1 MTTAMPPPN
10 PMIPNPMTANPVT
23 ANSVT
28 ANPMAAL
35 PPDDSAGRIARF
47 AAAVAAEPGGIPPPV
62 ADRCGDLM
70 LNAAAAALAA
80 AAVPDGIAL
89 ARIAREMGG
98 NGRSTIIGMGQRT
111 SPVYAA
117 LVNGALVRMLDF
129 DDYIPGA
136 GSRPTAAVF
145 PAVLALGEMH
155 GSSGPA
161 LRAAFAAGVE
171 IVARLST
178 AGDAISA
185 AAGAVGAAT
194 ASAMLLNSDADAIAH
209 AVALAAGAADAGVAY
224 ENAGA
229 TALSAGRAAMH
240 GVMAALQANAGIAAR
255 FAPGAG
261 RDDAGPAGGALDGLG
276 AGWRLVEPGV
286 AIPLYPCHPAAHSA
300 VDAILGI
307 AQLHRFA
314 PEDVAGVH
322 IGVTPDSLAL
332 LPYAMP
338 ADGWQARSCLG
349 FIAAA
354 ALRHGAP
361 LINFFSDV
369 AVRDAGVR
377 AMQELVSV
385 EASLSVTPLSPHPAE
400 VAVTLRDGRV
410 LRHRVDHPRGTPAM
424 PLDAEELEAKF
435 LYCTR
440 YILPADHI
448 EEAVG
453 SFRNIAEIEN
463 VTGMVSVLGG

>member
-1 MTTAMPPPN
+1 
-10 PMIPNPMTANPVT
+10 
-23 ANSVT
+23 
-28 ANPMAAL
+28 MAAP

-62 ADRCGDLM
+62 TDRCRDLM

-161 LRAAFAAGVE
+161 LLAAFAAGVE

-178 AGDAISA
+178 AGARA
-185 AAGAVGAAT
+185 ASAGAVGAAT

-255 FAPGAG
+255 FAPSV
-261 RDDAGPAGGALDGLG
+261 RWDNAGPAGGALDGLG
-276 AGWRLVEPGV
+276 AGWHLVEPGV

-332 LPYAMP
+332 LPYATP

-385 EASLSVTPLSPHPAE
+385 EAALSVTPLSPHPAE

-410 LRHRVDHPRGTPAM
+410 LRHRVDHPRGAPAL

>member
-1 MTTAMPPPN
+1 MTTAMPPLN
-10 PMIPNPMTANPVT
+10 PITASPVP
-23 ANSVT
+23 
-28 ANPMAAL
+28 ANPMNASWS
-35 PPDDSAGRIARF
+35 DDSTGRIARF

-62 ADRCGDLM
+62 ADRCRDLM

-136 GSRPTAAVF
+136 GNRPTAAVF

-161 LRAAFAAGVE
+161 LLAAFAAGVE
-171 IVARLST
+171 VVARLST
-178 AGDAISA
+178 AGARA
-185 AAGAVGAAT
+185 ASAGAVGAAT
-194 ASAMLLNSDADAIAH
+194 ASAMLLDSDADAIAH
-209 AVALAAGAADAGVAY
+209 AVALAAGVADAGVAY

-229 TALSAGRAAMH
+229 TALAAGRAAMH

-261 RDDAGPAGGALDGLG
+261 RDSAGRDDAGPAGGALDGLG
-276 AGWRLVEPGV
+276 ADWRLVEPGV

-332 LPYAMP
+332 LPYATP

-377 AMQELVSV
+377 AMQDLVSV
-385 EASLSVTPLSPHPAE
+385 EASLSVSPLSPHPAE

>member
-1 MTTAMPPPN
+1 MNAPW
-10 PMIPNPMTANPVT
+10 
-23 ANSVT
+23 S
-28 ANPMAAL
+28 
-35 PPDDSAGRIARF
+35 DDSAGRIARF
-47 AAAVAAEPGGIPPPV
+47 AADVAAEPGGIPPPV
-62 ADRCGDLM
+62 ADRCRDLM

-80 AAVPDGIAL
+80 AAIPDGIAL

-161 LRAAFAAGVE
+161 LLAAFAAGVE
-171 IVARLST
+171 IAARLSA
-178 AGDAISA
+178 AGARA
-185 AAGAVGAAT
+185 ASAGAVGAAT
-194 ASAMLLNSDADAIAH
+194 ASAMLLNSDEDAIAH

-240 GVMAALQANAGIAAR
+240 GVMAALQANAGIQAR
-255 FAPGAG
+255 FAPGVG

-276 AGWRLVEPGV
+276 AGWRLVDPGV

-385 EASLSVTPLSPHPAE
+385 EAALSVSPLSPHPAE

>member
-1 MTTAMPPPN
+1 M
-10 PMIPNPMTANPVT
+10 
-23 ANSVT
+23 
-28 ANPMAAL
+28 
-35 PPDDSAGRIARF
+35 
-47 AAAVAAEPGGIPPPV
+47 
-62 ADRCGDLM
+62 ADRCRDLM

-80 AAVPDGIAL
+80 AAIPDGIAL

-161 LRAAFAAGVE
+161 LLAAFAAGVE
-171 IVARLST
+171 VVARLST
-178 AGDAISA
+178 AGAMA
-185 AAGAVGAAT
+185 ASAGAVGAAT

-209 AVALAAGAADAGVAY
+209 AVALAAGVCRCRRCLRKRRRHGAVRRPRGAA
-224 ENAGA
+224 
-229 TALSAGRAAMH
+229 R
-240 GVMAALQANAGIAAR
+240 VMAALQANAGIAAK

-261 RDDAGPAGGALDGLG
+261 WDDSERDDAGPAGGALDGLG

-385 EASLSVTPLSPHPAE
+385 EGVAVRIAAVAAPGRSGGYAPRRARPAAPGGPPARRAGNAAGRRGAGGQVSLLHPIHPAC
-400 VAVTLRDGRV
+400 R
-410 LRHRVDHPRGTPAM
+410 P
-424 PLDAEELEAKF
+424 
-435 LYCTR
+435 Y
-440 YILPADHI
+440 
-448 EEAVG
+448 
-453 SFRNIAEIEN
+453 
-463 VTGMVSVLGG
+463 

>member
-1 MTTAMPPPN
+1 MP
-10 PMIPNPMTANPVT
+10 
-23 ANSVT
+23 
-28 ANPMAAL
+28 ANPMAAP

-62 ADRCGDLM
+62 ADRCRDLM

-178 AGDAISA
+178 AADGISA
-185 AAGAVGAAT
+185 SAGAVGAAT

-255 FAPGAG
+255 FAPGV
-261 RDDAGPAGGALDGLG
+261 GPAGGALDGLG
-276 AGWRLVEPGV
+276 AGWRLVDPGV
-286 AIPLYPCHPAAHSA
+286 AIPLYPCHPASHSA

-322 IGVTPDSLAL
+322 IGVTPYSLAQ
-332 LPYAMP
+332 LPYATP

-385 EASLSVTPLSPHPAE
+385 EASLVVSPLSPHPAE
-400 VAVTLRDGRV
+400 VAVTLRDGRA
-410 LRHRVDHPRGTPAM
+410 LRHRVDHPRGAPAM

>member
-1 MTTAMPPPN
+1 MTTAMSPLN
-10 PMIPNPMTANPVT
+10 PMIPNP
-23 ANSVT
+23 VT
-28 ANPMAAL
+28 ANPMAA
-35 PPDDSAGRIARF
+35 PASDDSAGRIARF

-62 ADRCGDLM
+62 ADRCRDLM

-171 IVARLST
+171 VVARLST
-178 AGDAISA
+178 ADAISA
-185 AAGAVGAAT
+185 SAGAVGAAT
-194 ASAMLLNSDADAIAH
+194 ASAMLLDSDADAIAH
-209 AVALAAGAADAGVAY
+209 AVALAAGAADDGVAY

-261 RDDAGPAGGALDGLG
+261 RDDAGPVGGALDGLG

-322 IGVTPDSLAL
+322 IGVTPDSLVQ
-332 LPYAMP
+332 LPYATP

-377 AMQELVSV
+377 ATQELVSV
-385 EASLSVTPLSPHPAE
+385 EASLSVSPLSPHPAE

-410 LRHRVDHPRGTPAM
+410 LRHRVDHPRGAPAM

-440 YILPADHI
+440 YILPPDHI

>member
-1 MTTAMPPPN
+1 MTTAMPPLN
-10 PMIPNPMTANPVT
+10 PMIPNPVP
-23 ANSVT
+23 
-28 ANPMAAL
+28 ANPMAAP

-62 ADRCGDLM
+62 ADRCRDLM

-161 LRAAFAAGVE
+161 LLAAFAAGVE
-171 IVARLST
+171 IVARLS
-178 AGDAISA
+178 AAADDIAA

-194 ASAMLLNSDADAIAH
+194 ASAMLLDTDEDAIAH
-209 AVALAAGAADAGVAY
+209 AVALAAGAADAGIAY

-229 TALSAGRAAMH
+229 TVLSAGRAALH

-261 RDDAGPAGGALDGLG
+261 WDDAGPAGGALDGLG

-410 LRHRVDHPRGTPAM
+410 LRHRVDHPRGAPAM

>member
-10 PMIPNPMTANPVT
+10 PMIPNPVT
-23 ANSVT
+23 AS
-28 ANPMAAL
+28 PMAAP
-35 PPDDSAGRIARF
+35 PPDNSAGRIARF

-62 ADRCGDLM
+62 ADRCRDLM

-161 LRAAFAAGVE
+161 LLAAFAAGVE
-171 IVARLST
+171 ILARLST
-178 AGDAISA
+178 AGARA
-185 AAGAVGAAT
+185 ASAGAVGAAT
-194 ASAMLLNSDADAIAH
+194 ASAMLLDSDADAIAH
-209 AVALAAGAADAGVAY
+209 AVALAAGVADAGVAY

-255 FAPGAG
+255 FAPGVG
-261 RDDAGPAGGALDGLG
+261 RDNAGPAGGALDGLG

-332 LPYAMP
+332 LPYATP

-385 EASLSVTPLSPHPAE
+385 EAALSVSPLSPHPAE

-410 LRHRVDHPRGTPAM
+410 LRHRVDHPRGAPAL

>member
-1 MTTAMPPPN
+1 MTTAMPPTN
-10 PMIPNPMTANPVT
+10 PMIPNPMTPNPVT
-23 ANSVT
+23 AN
-28 ANPMAAL
+28 PMNAP

-62 ADRCGDLM
+62 ADRCRDLM

-89 ARIAREMGG
+89 ARIARAMGG

-161 LRAAFAAGVE
+161 LLAAFAAGVE

-178 AGDAISA
+178 AGARAA

-209 AVALAAGAADAGVAY
+209 AVALAAGTADAGVAY

-229 TALSAGRAAMH
+229 TALSAGHAAMH

-255 FAPGAG
+255 FAPGVG

-276 AGWRLVEPGV
+276 AGWRLVDPGV

-300 VDAILGI
+300 IDAILGI

-314 PEDVAGVH
+314 PEDVVGVH

-332 LPYAMP
+332 LPYATP

-385 EASLSVTPLSPHPAE
+385 EASLSVSPLSPHPAE

-410 LRHRVDHPRGTPAM
+410 LRHRVDHPRGAPAM

>member
-1 MTTAMPPPN
+1 MTTAMPPLN
-10 PMIPNPMTANPVT
+10 PMIPNP
-23 ANSVT
+23 VT
-28 ANPMAAL
+28 ANPMAA
-35 PPDDSAGRIARF
+35 PASDDSAGRIARF

-62 ADRCGDLM
+62 ADRCRDLM

-117 LVNGALVRMLDF
+117 LVNGALIRMLDF

-161 LRAAFAAGVE
+161 LLAAFAAGVE
-171 IVARLST
+171 IVARLS
-178 AGDAISA
+178 AADGISA
-185 AAGAVGAAT
+185 SAGAVGAAT
-194 ASAMLLNSDADAIAH
+194 ASAMLLTSDADAIAH

-332 LPYAMP
+332 LPYAIP

-385 EASLSVTPLSPHPAE
+385 EASLSVSPLSPHPAE

-410 LRHRVDHPRGTPAM
+410 LRHRVDHPRGAPAM

>member
-1 MTTAMPPPN
+1 MIPN
-10 PMIPNPMTANPVT
+10 PMIPNPM
-23 ANSVT
+23 
-28 ANPMAAL
+28 AA
-35 PPDDSAGRIARF
+35 PPSDDSAGRIARF

-62 ADRCGDLM
+62 ADRCRDLM

-161 LRAAFAAGVE
+161 LLAAFAAGVE

-178 AGDAISA
+178 AGARAA

-194 ASAMLLNSDADAIAH
+194 ASAMLLDSDEDAIAH
-209 AVALAAGAADAGVAY
+209 AVALAAGSADAGVAY

-314 PEDVAGVH
+314 PEDVASVH

-377 AMQELVSV
+377 AVQELVSV
-385 EASLSVTPLSPHPAE
+385 EASLSVSPLSPHPAE

-410 LRHRVDHPRGTPAM
+410 LRHRVDHPRGAAAL